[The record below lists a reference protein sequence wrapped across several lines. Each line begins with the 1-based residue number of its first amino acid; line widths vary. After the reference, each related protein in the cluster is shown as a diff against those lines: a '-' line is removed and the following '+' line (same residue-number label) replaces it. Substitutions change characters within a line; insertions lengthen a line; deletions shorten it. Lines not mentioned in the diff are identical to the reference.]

1 MDYHILKTVTGQQAP
16 VDYIENLDALK
27 RMGDYFTEELERLGS
42 KASVH
47 AQYAVDVIALELDLR
62 RHMAM
67 NRAAKA
73 ALNGSLLPA
82 VQ

>member
-1 MDYHILKTVTGQQAP
+1 MDYKNLKTGPGQLAP

-27 RMGDYFTEELERLGS
+27 RMGNYFAEELERLGS

-47 AQYAVDVIALELDLR
+47 AQNAVDVIALELDLR

-67 NRAAKA
+67 SDAAKA
-73 ALNGSLLPA
+73 ALSGSLLPA
-82 VQ
+82 AQ

>member
-1 MDYHILKTVTGQQAP
+1 VDYNILKTGTGQHGP

-27 RMGDYFTEELERLGS
+27 RMGDYFAEELERLGS

-47 AQYAVDVIALELDLR
+47 AQNAVDVIALELDLR
-62 RHMAM
+62 RYMAM
-67 NRAAKA
+67 NNAAKA

-82 VQ
+82 AQ